1 MNTSNLIIKKVKA
14 LIAKNYC
21 EEALEVLMVF
31 LENHPF
37 NKVLCNDLI
46 LLSSQFADIKRRDA
60 LMLGIKKEEKSR
72 FINGLLFFLNKMEEL
87 DQIFYSEEELILL
100 LQNIK
105 LELNKSRKTAFK
117 VIVRSSITV
126 ITCYSITIVFLGVNI
141 YSVIILVVIT
151 ILFGGFLYVKDFS
164 ILGLFDIEPLE

>member
-1 MNTSNLIIKKVKA
+1 
-14 LIAKNYC
+14 
-21 EEALEVLMVF
+21 
-31 LENHPF
+31 
-37 NKVLCNDLI
+37 
-46 LLSSQFADIKRRDA
+46 
-60 LMLGIKKEEKSR
+60 MLGIKKEEKSR